1 MNTLDAIAARRSIRK
16 FKADPVPAEL
26 LQTIFRAALQAPSGM
41 NRQPWR
47 WVVVTGDRR
56 KDMVRVMREGLAK
69 TQASGRSTGSAES
82 SMKIMEQAPVT
93 AFVFNASGLSPW
105 QPHSVDQMFELLL
118 DVQSIGAA
126 MENLVL
132 AALDQGLGSVWICDV
147 WYAYEEL
154 CGCLGTAGQL
164 VAAVSLGYADEAP
177 AARPRK
183 PMSETVRWL

>member
-16 FKADPVPAEL
+16 FKPDPVPAEV

-47 WVVVTGDRR
+47 WVVVSSDRR

-69 TQASGRSTGSAES
+69 TQASGRSTGSTEA

-93 AFVFNASGLSPW
+93 AFVFNASGLLPW

-118 DVQSIGAA
+118 DAQSIGAA
-126 MENLVL
+126 MQNLLL

-154 CGCLGTAGQL
+154 CGWLGTPGQL

-183 PMSETVRWL
+183 PMSEMVRWL